1 MEHPKRSIIKAL
13 TWRAFGFMATMV
25 IVLIYS
31 GNLKESL
38 VVSSGVEAIKM
49 VLYYLHERF
58 WNKVKFGREQVPP
71 PEYSI

>member
-1 MEHPKRSIIKAL
+1 
-13 TWRAFGFMATMV
+13 MATMV

-58 WNKVKFGREQVPP
+58 WNKVKFGREQVAS